1 MGMGLQ
7 QMDIK
12 NDFKGPDMHP
22 LIDFSKTIQ
31 TSDESS
37 TEPSNY
43 DNEGLE
49 AIADDDPPWL
59 ILQEEKEM
67 AKKLMD
73 NGLETF
79 VQKEGPNQILNL
91 LLEEQIDNVIFG
103 EFFDFDDFGDW
114 ISCAAEDEDRRK
126 QNKYLQTTIRKR
138 CQWCFNWKRT
148 RTVRDRKSLQV
159 ANCKAC
165 KAGRKTVDTQGFA
178 LHQTIPNQ
186 LSFWEEAEVK
196 RQIDAMVALGHKSLA
211 WFATA
216 SNAYGRGR
224 RWINMLQDVSFQIIN
239 QVGSNHSNVEDARI
253 KNPVEWAEEDEDF
266 SEEIQDCEWMQQI
279 SKLDKTIWTGNQNS
293 NMGLSSEF
301 WSSEE
306 CSTSLFMVS
315 KADEVPTAAGEI
327 MVDADVVIVLQL
339 EKVNEK

>member
-49 AIADDDPPWL
+49 AAADDDPPWL

-91 LLEEQIDNVIFG
+91 LLEEQIDNVIIG

-148 RTVRDRKSLQV
+148 WTVRDRKRLQV

-165 KAGRKTVDTQGFA
+165 KARRKTGGMRLNPKSRWIWNKKRLLSYGSCWISFKMFSPGIRANWDVANMWSIQWIPKDLHCIRLFLTNCLFGRKQKLKGKF
-178 LHQTIPNQ
+178 
-186 LSFWEEAEVK
+186 
-196 RQIDAMVALGHKSLA
+196 
-211 WFATA
+211 
-216 SNAYGRGR
+216 
-224 RWINMLQDVSFQIIN
+224 VST
-239 QVGSNHSNVEDARI
+239 R
-253 KNPVEWAEEDEDF
+253 
-266 SEEIQDCEWMQQI
+266 
-279 SKLDKTIWTGNQNS
+279 
-293 NMGLSSEF
+293 
-301 WSSEE
+301 
-306 CSTSLFMVS
+306 
-315 KADEVPTAAGEI
+315 
-327 MVDADVVIVLQL
+327 
-339 EKVNEK
+339 